1 MEDVIQAI
9 KTQIENTE
17 VGKDVVISF
26 GGIPTIIDVE
36 MTFVGGW
43 LIKQEIIPGK
53 KLVFTKGSGDSL
65 IDLTITIR
73 PYEGLS

>member
-9 KTQIENTE
+9 QKQIENTE

-26 GGIPTIIDVE
+26 GGIATIIDVE

-43 LIKQEIIPGK
+43 VIKQEIIPGK
-53 KLVFTKGSGDSL
+53 KLVFTKGNGNSL
-65 IDLTITIR
+65 IDLTITFR
-73 PYEGLS
+73 SYEGLS

>member
-9 KTQIENTE
+9 QKQIENTE

-26 GGIPTIIDVE
+26 GGIATIIDVE

-43 LIKQEIIPGK
+43 VIKQEIIPGK
-53 KLVFTKGSGDSL
+53 KTC
-65 IDLTITIR
+65 I
-73 PYEGLS
+73 Y

>member
-9 KTQIENTE
+9 QKQIENTE

-26 GGIPTIIDVE
+26 GGIATIIDVE

-43 LIKQEIIPGK
+43 VIKQEIIPGK
-53 KLVFTKGSGDSL
+53 KLVFTKGNGNSL
-65 IDLTITIR
+65 TDLTIAFR
-73 PYEGLS
+73 SYEGLS